1 MATAASRETRVWEDL
16 RKQARKHEG
25 ELDVK
30 LAAYGK
36 LCSSFDGG
44 RGRGSG
50 STADQIAKQKARE
63 IEALLQLLADINHD
77 MSGVIAGV
85 ADSRSHTLA
94 RHRDI
99 LQDLTQEFRRLDL
112 QLDAARE
119 RATLLAG
126 AESLPLL
133 GVQIHGQSAAGQ
145 LLRERATIG
154 TSTHYV
160 DDMLAQAQSVSRS
173 LLEQRRMFSSVQD
186 KLRMIGERFPAIN
199 GLLSAIRRRK
209 SKDTLVLSGIIASC
223 VVLTF
228 VYLFLW

>member
-50 STADQIAKQKARE
+50 STADQVTNKIAKQKARE

-99 LQDLTQEFRRLDL
+99 LQDLTQV
-112 QLDAARE
+112 
-119 RATLLAG
+119 G
-126 AESLPLL
+126 
-133 GVQIHGQSAAGQ
+133 
-145 LLRERATIG
+145 
-154 TSTHYV
+154 
-160 DDMLAQAQSVSRS
+160 ML
-173 LLEQRRMFSSVQD
+173 
-186 KLRMIGERFPAIN
+186 
-199 GLLSAIRRRK
+199 
-209 SKDTLVLSGIIASC
+209 
-223 VVLTF
+223 
-228 VYLFLW
+228 

>member
-50 STADQIAKQKARE
+50 STADQVTNKIAKQKARE

-160 DDMLAQAQSVSRS
+160 STPRLQAWECLILVECLVASGCESVRAADCMR
-173 LLEQRRMFSSVQD
+173 LHQTVWPLTAVATIAMN
-186 KLRMIGERFPAIN
+186 P
-199 GLLSAIRRRK
+199 
-209 SKDTLVLSGIIASC
+209 SK
-223 VVLTF
+223 
-228 VYLFLW
+228 